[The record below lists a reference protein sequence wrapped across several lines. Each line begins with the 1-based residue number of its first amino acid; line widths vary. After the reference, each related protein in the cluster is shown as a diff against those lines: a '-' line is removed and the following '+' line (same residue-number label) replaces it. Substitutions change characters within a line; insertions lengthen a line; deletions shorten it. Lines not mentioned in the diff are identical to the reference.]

1 MAKHTHDSTN
11 HHKIGIRFQ
20 QKPISPKWHSRYK
33 MRERDRKTA
42 SRFVFI
48 RLIMR
53 CCETVPLFLLK
64 MGLKTVGSRWLHT
77 FSMRICSLDLKTEK
91 EHRIYV
97 YRLWPVNMHLFNV
110 TKNLFEHLE
119 AVFPLPIHAFFVRS
133 MAASLFF
140 FLLISLETFRYSLCA
155 ITATVRVSTRKI
167 TKWRANIRNK

>member
-1 MAKHTHDSTN
+1 MA
-11 HHKIGIRFQ
+11 Q
-20 QKPISPKWHSRYK
+20 PIQNE
-33 MRERDRKTA
+33 RERDRKTA

-53 CCETVPLFLLK
+53 CCETVSLSLLK

-140 FLLISLETFRYSLCA
+140 FSTNLAGDFSLFTLCNNCNSA
-155 ITATVRVSTRKI
+155 REHSKNHQMKSEHTE
-167 TKWRANIRNK
+167 

>member
-1 MAKHTHDSTN
+1 MA
-11 HHKIGIRFQ
+11 Q
-20 QKPISPKWHSRYK
+20 PIQNE
-33 MRERDRKTA
+33 RERDRKTA

-53 CCETVPLFLLK
+53 CCETVSLSLLK

-140 FLLISLETFRYSLCA
+140 LLLFWLKTFRYSLCA